1 MDNENKSW
9 ISQVF
14 ESITN
19 GFTNVLASIKQHGWK
34 AALYTFIIIG
44 LLWSIVINPIRI
56 GDMVQDQ
63 WQKHLETEKVVN
75 DEKTEE
81 SISRREKANFF
92 VSELM
97 LNIIDRY
104 ENVNR
109 VLLLEKHN
117 GSSSLKGVDF
127 LYSSCTYELV
137 NNNITDPLFLYEDL
151 QKQTN
156 LNLLGSNLIQTLK
169 HKEYVY
175 FDDLEKQKNNQCRLL
190 RKLYNGGDKQCII
203 FSFKDNK
210 HRPIILLVI
219 SGDNLDDKSIE
230 EYIGQF
236 KKQIEEL
243 LID

>member
-1 MDNENKSW
+1 MDNENKGW

-34 AALYTFIIIG
+34 TALYTFIIVG

-56 GDMVQDQ
+56 GDMVQTQ
-63 WQKHLETEKVVN
+63 WEKHLETEKVVN

-97 LNIIDRY
+97 LNVIDKFD
-104 ENVNR
+104 NVNR

-117 GSSSLKGVDF
+117 GSQSLKGVDF

-137 NNNITDPLFLYEDL
+137 NNDITDPLFLYEDL

-203 FSFKDNK
+203 FSFKDNN

-219 SGDNLDDKSIE
+219 SGDNLNDKSIE